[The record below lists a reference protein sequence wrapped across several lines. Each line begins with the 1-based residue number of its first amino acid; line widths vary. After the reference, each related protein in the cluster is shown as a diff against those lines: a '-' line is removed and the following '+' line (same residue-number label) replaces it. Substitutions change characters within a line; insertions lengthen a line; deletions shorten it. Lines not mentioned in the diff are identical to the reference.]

1 MYCIWRWRYHGYAY
15 SRKGDQWW
23 NEEFFAQITEVER
36 VFSFSYLIWSHSSMP
51 YWYKWRWCVVQT
63 QYASMATGCAACTMA
78 FEPEPPGHRPDLVSK
93 IKLNQIL
100 FPSDVSQS
108 TIRYKYIFM
117 VLYTTCLHNKFYRTF
132 LMGIHINGFVII
144 GDLVAAHCHK
154 VPAFQTSTVSNQ
166 KEGEKRCCDKVETY
180 HKLCTR
186 ANNRIIS
193 L

>member
-1 MYCIWRWRYHGYAY
+1 MLAWLQAAQHV
-15 SRKGDQWW
+15 QWLS
-23 NEEFFAQITEVER
+23 NPSLQGT
-36 VFSFSYLIWSHSSMP
+36 
-51 YWYKWRWCVVQT
+51 
-63 QYASMATGCAACTMA
+63 
-78 FEPEPPGHRPDLVSK
+78 D
-93 IKLNQIL
+93 QIL
-100 FPSDVSQS
+100 FPRSNLTKYYFPKTYPKVQYATNTYSWFCIPLVF
-108 TIRYKYIFM
+108 TI
-117 VLYTTCLHNKFYRTF
+117 NSTF